1 MADDDKSKLEEG
13 YFDYQVTKDNKVMLY
28 WYNKLVVTLSG
39 KQAHKFLSQIDGA
52 DELEEQLVMARFT
65 GNFKR
70 GNEREGKNKRR

>member
-1 MADDDKSKLEEG
+1 MADDGKSKLEEG

-39 KQAHKFLSQIDGA
+39 TQAHKFLAQIDGA
-52 DELEEQLVMARFT
+52 DDLEAQLVMARFT

-70 GNEREGKNKRR
+70 GNERAGKNKRR